1 MPRIAVFM
9 EDCRLRPQ
17 WGREKRGKREKGVA
31 GKGSSGKM
39 GKKEKW
45 EAGKGVSGKRGYQE
59 KGLAEK
65 GRREGS
71 G

>member
-1 MPRIAVFM
+1 M

-45 EAGKGVSGKRGYQE
+45 EAGKGVSGKRG
-59 KGLAEK
+59 
-65 GRREGS
+65 
-71 G
+71 